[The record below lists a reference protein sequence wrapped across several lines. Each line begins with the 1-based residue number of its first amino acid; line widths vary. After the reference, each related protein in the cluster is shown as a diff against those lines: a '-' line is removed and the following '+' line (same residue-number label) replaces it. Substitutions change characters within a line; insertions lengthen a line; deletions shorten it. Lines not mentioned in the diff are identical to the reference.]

1 MTHALEWPSLT
12 CQWLPVSNEGAC
24 EHTPFLSCRWRHGRA
39 PCCGLANLAP
49 FFCASADDHSYVEQ
63 KLLLGTHT
71 SEDEDN
77 HLLLAKVCLP
87 ADEGDAPMDTGD
99 GKQGAPARP
108 PASGTIFSL
117 CVCSASPSRPHA
129 RRAARSL
136 TLRVAPCRRERRLRA
151 PPRDGQD

>member
-1 MTHALEWPSLT
+1 MPW
-12 CQWLPVSNEGAC
+12 
-24 EHTPFLSCRWRHGRA
+24 RA

-49 FFCASADDHSYVEQ
+49 FLCASADDHSYVEQ

-117 CVCSASPSRPHA
+117 CVCSASPSGPPRAPRRSVSHPP
-129 RRAARSL
+129 RCSLPQRAAA
-136 TLRVAPCRRERRLRA
+136 TGTTP
-151 PPRDGQD
+151 